1 MSIITTKLN
10 GAQLLQKFTQPIKI
24 VAPMVDQSE
33 LAWRQLSRRYGAT
46 LCYTPMFHAK
56 LFATSEKYRRD
67 MWSHLDGQ
75 ESGDRPLIV
84 QICGNDPKYILETA
98 KLVED
103 RCDAVDLNLGCP
115 QGIAKKGHYG
125 SFLMEEWDLIHDI
138 IRTLHDNLKVPV
150 TAKIRVFPDKEKT
163 LQYAQMIV
171 DAGAQILTVHG
182 RLREQKGQKT
192 GLADWDIIKY
202 IRDNIRSDIPIFANG
217 NVLYAED
224 VNRCLEYTGCQGVMS
239 AEGNLFNPG
248 IFSEDTTGKQFPRVD
263 VILREYFDIVKS
275 LPEDSSRASRHAMK
289 SHFFK
294 ILRAFL
300 SKHTDIR
307 DKISHMNVGKN
318 SLDEWEKEV
327 VIPVELKVSE
337 LVKEHAG
344 LNSGKII
351 KGPQESWGGSY
362 WSVPYWYC
370 QPYFRPVNG
379 ITSEQKNH
387 NETLKRKLDVELGEE
402 YKSATVDNAPNVIND
417 IVVPS
422 FVTTPLA
429 SGELAAP
436 LLQIIQDLQLLKHP
450 EGGYYKETD
459 RSPFTMEQEKRN
471 YSTLIYYLLT
481 PQCQRGRFHKNKNR
495 IIHTLH
501 RGRGQYVLLYPNGY
515 VHSFKV
521 GYDTTAGEVSQ
532 WVVPGGVYKASFP
545 LENDELCDSLLISE
559 VVVPGFDF
567 ADHQFMTGGYDEL
580 LALLNGDK
588 RIADKLRFL
597 L

>member
-1 MSIITTKLN
+1 MSTTTKLN
-10 GAQLLQKFTQPIKI
+10 GKQLLHKFKSPIKI

-33 LAWRQLSRRYGAT
+33 LAWRQISRQYGAT
-46 LCYTPMFHAK
+46 LCYTPMLHAK

-75 ESGDRPLIV
+75 ESDRPLIV

-98 KLVED
+98 KLVQD

-125 SFLMEEWDLIHDI
+125 SFLMEEWELIHDI
-138 IRTLHDNLKVPV
+138 IKTLHDNLNVPV
-150 TAKIRVFPDKEKT
+150 TAKIRVFPEQEKT
-163 LQYAQMIV
+163 LKYAKMIV
-171 DAGAQILTVHG
+171 EAGAQILTVHG

-192 GLADWDIIKY
+192 GLANWDIIKY
-202 IRDNIRSDIPIFANG
+202 LRDNISDEVPIFANG
-217 NVLYAED
+217 NILYAED
-224 VNRCLEYTGCQGVMS
+224 INRCLEYTGCQGIMS

-248 IFSEDTTGKQFPRVD
+248 IFSDEPARQFPRVD
-263 VILREYFDIVKS
+263 VILREYFDIVKA
-275 LPEDSSRASRHAMK
+275 LPVDSSRASRHAMK

-294 ILRAFL
+294 ILRSFL

-318 SLDEWEKEV
+318 TIEEWETEV
-327 VIPVELKVSE
+327 VRPVEEIVSQ
-337 LVKEHAG
+337 LVKDNAE
-344 LNSGKII
+344 LSTGKIV
-351 KGPQESWGGSY
+351 KGPLESWGGSY

-379 ITSEQKNH
+379 ITSEQKVH
-387 NETLKRKLDVELGEE
+387 NETLKRKLNTELSDE
-402 YKSATVDNAPNVIND
+402 YKSSTVDSALNVIND

-422 FVTTPLA
+422 FVTTPLKDK
-429 SGELAAP
+429 ELAAP
-436 LLQIIQDLQLLKHP
+436 LAKIVQELQLFKHP

-459 RSPFTMEQEKRN
+459 RSPFTMLDQSQHTRN

-481 PQCQRGRFHKNKNR
+481 PHCQRGRFHKNKNR

-501 RGRGQYVLLYPNGY
+501 RGRGQYVLIYPNGY

-521 GYDTTAGEVSQ
+521 GYNASAGEVSQ

-545 LENDELCDSLLISE
+545 LENEELCDSLLISE

-567 ADHQFMTGGYDEL
+567 EDHQFMTGGFDEL
-580 LALLNGDK
+580 LTILNGDK
-588 RIADKLRFL
+588 RLADKLSFL